1 MPPFSSTVRSAS
13 EGAERILHEVCPRAF
28 GYRLEAGVA
37 GWRLR
42 VERATD
48 EGWRAYVL
56 IVDPNELS
64 GSLRDAA
71 VRERLSR
78 AWARQLGVA

>member
-13 EGAERILHEVCPRAF
+13 EGAERILRRVCTRAF
-28 GYRLEAGVA
+28 GYRLETGVR
-37 GWRLR
+37 GWTLR

-48 EGWRAYVL
+48 EGWRAYEL
-56 IVDPNELS
+56 AVDPTELS

-71 VRERLSR
+71 VRDRLSR

>member
-1 MPPFSSTVRSAS
+1 MPPFTSTVRSAS
-13 EGAERILHEVCPRAF
+13 AGAERILREVCPRAF
-28 GYRLEAGVA
+28 GYRLEASVS

-48 EGWRAYVL
+48 QGWRAYEL
-56 IVDPNELS
+56 AVDPAELS
-64 GSLRDAA
+64 GSLGDAA

-78 AWARQLGVA
+78 IWARHLGVA

>member
-13 EGAERILHEVCPRAF
+13 EGAERILRRVCSRAF

-37 GWRLR
+37 GWTLR

-48 EGWRAYVL
+48 EGWRAYELAVNP
-56 IVDPNELS
+56 VELS
-64 GSLRDAA
+64 GSLSDAA
-71 VRERLSR
+71 MRERLSR
-78 AWARQLGVA
+78 AWALQLGIA

>member
-13 EGAERILHEVCPRAF
+13 EGAERILHRVCTRAF
-28 GYRLEAGVA
+28 GYRLETGIG
-37 GWRLR
+37 GWTLR

-48 EGWRAYVL
+48 QGWQAYEL
-56 IVDPNELS
+56 AVDPAELS

>member
-13 EGAERILHEVCPRAF
+13 EGAERILRRVCTRAF
-28 GYRLEAGVA
+28 GYRLETGVR
-37 GWRLR
+37 GWTLR

-48 EGWRAYVL
+48 EGWRAYEL
-56 IVDPNELS
+56 AVDPTELS

-78 AWARQLGVA
+78 AWARELGVA